1 MTPDPDPNATLATI
15 VETRTPKG
23 PLKGEFYLRCCG
35 ALYKSGRDVA
45 DVAKLVRA
53 DLARLAKGGVLPD
66 GFKASV
72 RISRYSMGCSLAIAI
87 ASAGAAQV
95 IDAEKWI
102 EMEAGNW
109 NGSWDGRR
117 YSAEGKRLLEV
128 AEHIGRQYQRQ
139 ESDSHTDYHNTNF
152 HLQVDFESALCH
164 AQLEAAKAG
173 ADAAAKAGA
182 ASAPHSPLAERYG
195 AMVAALPARTLLFLR
210 LGDFYEAF
218 GDAAKTA
225 APILGVALTKRRD
238 IPMCGFPYHAKDRSI
253 KSLTAAGYRVALSEN
268 QDAPLAFQ
276 DPEPPV
282 ERPAGVIAFPS
293 RVIPVPAEEAEGDGS
308 PSEMF
313 LYLPTHPGEHG
324 ARHVGEDNFGTPIY
338 ERPDSTRFTVTYTP
352 KGKVLI
358 FPC

>member
-35 ALYKSGRDVA
+35 ALYESGRDVA

-109 NGSWDGRR
+109 NGSWGGRR

-164 AQLEAAKAG
+164 AQLEAAKAA
-173 ADAAAKAGA
+173 ADSAAKA
-182 ASAPHSPLAERYG
+182 
-195 AMVAALPARTLLFLR
+195 
-210 LGDFYEAF
+210 
-218 GDAAKTA
+218 
-225 APILGVALTKRRD
+225 
-238 IPMCGFPYHAKDRSI
+238 
-253 KSLTAAGYRVALSEN
+253 
-268 QDAPLAFQ
+268 
-276 DPEPPV
+276 
-282 ERPAGVIAFPS
+282 PAGVIDFPS